1 MRRTIHRTTPALVAL
16 ALLLAGCG
24 TQAGSGEGGGGD
36 TVAPSPTRTASPGTA
51 SPGGCPAQA
60 MLGAADS
67 GRTVCLR
74 PGGEVRITLDGTR
87 SRPWKPITVSGA
99 GLEAVNSG
107 FVLLPGDASAAF
119 KAVAPGTTRL
129 ASTRP
134 LCATEAGHVSCKAL
148 QEWRVTVVVR

>member
-16 ALLLAGCG
+16 ALVLAGCG
-24 TQAGSGEGGGGD
+24 TRAGSGEGGD
-36 TVAPSPTRTASPGTA
+36 SHTVSPSPTRTASR
-51 SPGGCPAQA
+51 GGCSARA
-60 MLGAADS
+60 MLDVADS
-67 GRTVCLR
+67 GRTVCLTS
-74 PGGEVRITLDGTR
+74 GGDVRITLDGTR
-87 SRPWKPITVSGA
+87 GRPWKPITVSGA

-119 KAVAPGTTRL
+119 KGVSPGTTRL

-134 LCATEAGHVSCKAL
+134 LCAAETGRISCKGL